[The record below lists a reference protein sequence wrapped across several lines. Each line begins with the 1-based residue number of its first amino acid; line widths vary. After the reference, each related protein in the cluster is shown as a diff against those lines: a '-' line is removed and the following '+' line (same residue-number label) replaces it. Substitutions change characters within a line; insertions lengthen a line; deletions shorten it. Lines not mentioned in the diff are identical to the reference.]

1 MPHSLL
7 SDQESSCPPIQLTD
21 HEPRVNPLR
30 PHLTMRHHLAP
41 PDTRCP
47 QRPRASDPVA
57 YRIHGRYHR
66 LVAHAAVAVL
76 VIAVCDLDPLAIPIC
91 DLIKPDHRPIS
102 HLEPTRPCIV
112 SAYRAYLLF
121 TSWLLPI
128 FVSTHDDLFLTIG
141 PVRSCRSCRERR
153 CA

>member
-66 LVAHAAVAVL
+66 LVAQTAVAVCI
-76 VIAVCDLDPLAIPIC
+76 VAVSDLNPLAIPTY
-91 DLIKPDHRPIS
+91 DLIEPDHRSASQLQPA
-102 HLEPTRPCIV
+102 RP
-112 SAYRAYLLF
+112 
-121 TSWLLPI
+121 
-128 FVSTHDDLFLTIG
+128 
-141 PVRSCRSCRERR
+141 
-153 CA
+153 